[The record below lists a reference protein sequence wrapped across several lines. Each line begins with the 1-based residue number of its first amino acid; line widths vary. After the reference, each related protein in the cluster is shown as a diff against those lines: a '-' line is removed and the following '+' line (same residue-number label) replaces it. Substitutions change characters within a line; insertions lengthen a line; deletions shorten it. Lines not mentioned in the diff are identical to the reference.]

1 MNSKVKMLIKAL
13 SSRNDQNTIN
23 WSPTKIPDKFQ
34 LKLDLGTIELSKYV
48 NVNGEIVYEFVVYN
62 KSDNMIWRSKS
73 TNTNAI
79 TRTLDYEMLKE
90 LHKNVMENYLKL
102 DITIESIIKEIKL
115 KKNLKC
121 NFENKIITLTLH
133 ASSLLLEL
141 PNVLNTPL
149 CFVLNY

>member
-23 WSPTKIPDKFQ
+23 WSPTKIPEKFQ

-115 KKNLKC
+115 KKKP
-121 NFENKIITLTLH
+121 KM
-133 ASSLLLEL
+133 
-141 PNVLNTPL
+141 
-149 CFVLNY
+149 